1 MIQIRK
7 LREFVPKGQSE
18 AKRYDAELDIP
29 VNVDSVRELFI
40 HLETYLAQIP
50 PAERWNLYYTSH
62 TCDTPK
68 RKWKSPQEVLP
79 FDIDG
84 IDVENVEAYIPLILE
99 ATGLK
104 REETG
109 IVFSG
114 NGLQFVVGLLSPIT
128 EESFFEKNR
137 EHYKAVCQRIDQ
149 FLTGAGLPGKSD
161 PSVFSTARLLRLPGT
176 ENRKAGKTSRQAR
189 LIQCAIVAVAFD
201 LQDRSGLP
209 RIASAEA
216 LAPETLKHFAVDSPS
231 VKEGCEFLKWMKIN
245 PKKVSE
251 PQWFAGLSILGRLDN
266 GRGEAH
272 DYSKGHKGYTFAETE
287 TKLSQALASSGPRT
301 CKNINALWSKCHT
314 CSNFEKVNSPISI
327 RGENFIPTETTGF
340 HDVIVSST
348 GKLLKTP
355 NYSDLRKFFER
366 DHNYKILGGSRICYV
381 WNGKFYEELED
392 AYLENFAQKNFKP
405 HATTDMVV
413 EFRKLVQRT
422 NLKPPK
428 WFEKTTERKINFQN
442 GVLDIDTMIFSQHND
457 EVGFRYVLDY
467 DYNVDAICPTWD
479 KFLADICGSDSGLSR
494 ILTEFA
500 GYALSYDSCWAQKA
514 LVMTGVGENGK
525 STFMNVL
532 RALAGTD
539 NYTSLTL
546 SELSKEGNR
555 QLMDGKPFN
564 MAEETPSKSLT
575 DSSLFKNLV
584 SGGETQVRQL
594 YKRPYVMRNK
604 AKLIFACNALPDSGD
619 TTHGF
624 FRRLIIV
631 PFGATFSHEKGNRD
645 DFIEKK
651 LIDELPGIF
660 NQCIKGYHGLR
671 NRKKFSESAA
681 SSQALASYQL
691 DINTVKRFF
700 VEKCFELGPHLEV
713 SA

>member
-7 LREFVPKGQSE
+7 LREFIPKGQTE
-18 AKRYDAELDIP
+18 TKKFDAELDPP
-29 VNVDSVRELFI
+29 VNAESVAALFENPEKF
-40 HLETYLAQIP
+40 LGQIAP
-50 PAERWNLYYTSH
+50 SERWNLYYTSH
-62 TCDTPK
+62 TCTTKK
-68 RKWKSPQEVLP
+68 RIWSAPQEVLP

-84 IDVENVEAYIPLILE
+84 LNVEKIDAYLPIILTCLE
-99 ATGLK
+99 LK
-104 REETG
+104 HEETG

-114 NGLQFVVGLLSPIT
+114 NGLQFIVGLLTPIT
-128 EESFFEKNR
+128 EEAFFERNR
-137 EHYKAVCQRIDQ
+137 EHYKAVCEKINQA
-149 FLTGAGLPGKSD
+149 LTAASLPGKAD
-161 PSVFSTARLLRLPGT
+161 ASVFSTARLLRLPGT
-176 ENRKAGKTSRQAR
+176 ENRKVGKPSRQAR
-189 LIQCAIVAVAFD
+189 LIQGHIEPIAFD

-209 RIASAEA
+209 KITATEAIAPSE
-216 LAPETLKHFAVDSPS
+216 LKHFPVDSPS
-231 VKEGCEFLKWMKIN
+231 VKEGCEFLKWMKTE
-245 PKKVSE
+245 PKQVSE
-251 PQWFAGLSILGRLDN
+251 PQWFAGLSIVGRLEN

-272 DYSKGHKGYTFAETE
+272 EYSKGHKGYTFAETE

-301 CKNINALWSKCHT
+301 CKNINSLWSKCHT
-314 CSNFEKVNSPISI
+314 CPNFEKINSPISI
-327 RGENFIPTETTGF
+327 RGANFIPTETTGF
-340 HDVIVSST
+340 HDVIVT
-348 GKLLKTP
+348 NGKTYKKP

-392 AYLENFAQKNFKP
+392 AYLEGFAQKHFKP

-442 GVLDIDTMIFSQHND
+442 GVLDIDNMIFSTHND

-467 DYNVDAICPTWD
+467 DYNVDAICPSWD
-479 KFLADICGSDSGLSR
+479 KFVHDICSSDVSLVK

-514 LVMTGVGENGK
+514 LVMTGTGENGK
-525 STFMNVL
+525 STFMSVL

-546 SELSKEGNR
+546 AELSKEGNR

-631 PFGATFSHEKGNRD
+631 PFKGRFTHEKGNRD

-651 LIDELPGIF
+651 LIAELPGIF

-671 NRKKFSESAA
+671 SRKKFSESETSA
-681 SSQALASYQL
+681 QALESYRL
-691 DINTVKRFF
+691 DINTIKRWIS
-700 VEKCFELGPHLEV
+700 EKCFEQGPHLEA